1 MSWFSTWFDSPLYHT
16 LYQHRDEAEAEAFV
30 DKLLAYFAPA
40 SWAKFVDTAC
50 GKGRHARHLAKR
62 KPSCQVL
69 GLDLAANS
77 IDAAMIEN
85 IYPNCSFEV
94 HDMLQ
99 PLLEKHGQFDY
110 IFNLFTSFGYF
121 DSDKTHDEVIRH
133 WAAALRPDGRL
144 VIDFINAQ
152 KAIANLVPK
161 EQKIIDGIKFDLER
175 SAPYDHIIKKI
186 AVTLP
191 DTGEI
196 LHFQERVR
204 AFRYIDFVAML
215 TTARLRVEAVFG
227 DYQLADFDAKTSPR
241 LIIVAA
247 PADSK

>member
-30 DKLLAYFAPA
+30 DKLLQYFAPA
-40 SWAKFVDTAC
+40 SAARFVDTAC

-62 KPSCQVL
+62 KPTCQVL

-77 IDAAMIEN
+77 IAAATAEN
-85 IYPNCSFEV
+85 TYPNCSFEV

-99 PLLEKHGQFDY
+99 PLVEKHGKFDY

-121 DSDKTHDEVIRH
+121 DSDKTHDEVIQH

-161 EQKIIDGIKFDLER
+161 EQKVIDGIQFDLER
-175 SAPYDHIIKKI
+175 SAPDQHIIKKI
-186 AVTLP
+186 TATLP
-191 DTGEI
+191 HTGEV
-196 LHFQERVR
+196 LQFQESVR
-204 AFRYIDFVAML
+204 ALRYADFLAML
-215 TTARLRVEAVFG
+215 NKAKLRVEAVFG
-227 DYQLADFDAKTSPR
+227 DYQLADFDAQNSPR

-247 PADSK
+247 PAAK